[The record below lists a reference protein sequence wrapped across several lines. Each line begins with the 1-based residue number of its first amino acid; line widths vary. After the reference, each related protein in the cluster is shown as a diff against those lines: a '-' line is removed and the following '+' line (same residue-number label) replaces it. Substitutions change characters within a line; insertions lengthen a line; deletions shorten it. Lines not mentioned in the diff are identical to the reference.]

1 MSERLSKNT
10 PTRRSLIL
18 AGGGMKVAFQAG
30 VLQVWLDEAGI
41 VFDHADGASG
51 GVFNL
56 AMYTQ
61 GMSGT
66 QIADNWR
73 ALRPLDMVRPNWAS
87 LLRGPYLRSLFRL
100 DHLPSEIFP
109 SWGIDW
115 DALQQSTV
123 DATFNVY
130 DFTNHELTVLRPAEL
145 TPELLVACVSL
156 PVWFPPVTTE
166 NRSWIDAVF
175 ATDANI
181 ETAIVDHGADE
192 VWVIWTV
199 DRSGTWHDGLLAQY
213 FQIIEAAAN
222 AQREAIIRRIDRN
235 NDLVDRGQGGEFG
248 RHVTVRMIE
257 ASVPLHYLVNLSADR
272 NRKAVELGVK
282 QARDWCRKEGIALHS
297 TVPDR
302 YGDDP
307 TTVSFRESMRGTVD
321 FAGTPED
328 LPDGAGAHPS
338 HPLRFTLDI
347 TVDNVDRFL
356 AEPDHLARA
365 RGTIECEALGGCRPV
380 SQGWFNLF
388 VHDDEPAVKQMRY
401 HLWFTDGTGH
411 PLTLVGVKTVRNDP
425 GFDVWSDTTTLATT
439 IIAGHGRPAP
449 VAADTRNAEQSA
461 TCEIVARGMLRISP
475 AGFMHQL
482 TTFRAR
488 GPNPGRRIG
497 ALGRFL
503 RSFLGDLW
511 DVYARR
517 VLPWGPF

>member
-1 MSERLSKNT
+1 
-10 PTRRSLIL
+10 
-18 AGGGMKVAFQAG
+18 MKVAFQAG

-41 VFDHADGASG
+41 TFDHADGASG

-87 LLRGPYLRSLFRL
+87 LLRGPYLKSLFRL
-100 DHLPSEIFP
+100 DHLPSEVFP
-109 SWGIDW
+109 TWGLDW
-115 DALQQSTV
+115 DALQKSTV

-130 DFTNHELTVLRPAEL
+130 DFTNHELAVLRPAEL

-156 PVWFPPVTTE
+156 PTWFPPVTTE
-166 NRSWIDAVF
+166 GRCWIDAVF

-192 VWVIWTV
+192 LWVIWTV
-199 DRSGTWHDGLLAQY
+199 DRSGTWRDGLLAQY

-222 AQREAIIRRIDRN
+222 AQREAIIRRINRN
-235 NDLVDRGQGGEFG
+235 NELVARGQGGEFG
-248 RHVTVRMIE
+248 RHVTVRMLE

-272 NRKAVELGVK
+272 NRRAVELGVNR
-282 QARDWCRKEGIALHS
+282 AREWCRREG
-297 TVPDR
+297 VPLPTRVPNR
-302 YGDDP
+302 YRDDP
-307 TTVSFRESMRGTVD
+307 TSVSFRETMRGTIG
-321 FAGTPED
+321 FGGTLAGLGP
-328 LPDGAGAHPS
+328 A

-347 TVDNVDRFL
+347 TVDGIDRFL
-356 AEPDHLARA
+356 AQPDHLARA
-365 RGTIECEALGGCRPV
+365 RGSVDCAALGGRRPV
-380 SQGWFNLF
+380 IDGWFNLF
-388 VHDDEPAVKQMRY
+388 VHDDDPAVKEMRY

-425 GFDVWSDTTTLATT
+425 GFDIWHDTTTLATT
-439 IIAGHGRPAP
+439 ILSGHLRPSP
-449 VAADTRNAEQSA
+449 VASGDGDTPQ
-461 TCEIVARGMLRISP
+461 TTTHDMVAHGTLRISP
-475 AGFMHQL
+475 VDFARQL

-488 GPNPGRRIG
+488 GTNPTRRLG

-517 VLPWGPF
+517 VLSWGPF